1 MCVDVRNRFADPRDL
16 DLWNRTDLFL
26 CGALDM
32 IKSLVYYGNTPV
44 GEVEVWPKGQTDL
57 AWAREIR
64 VDRLSPASERCPPL
78 AVLHVVAAG
87 ARCLVMESKS
97 TATAHEPPPPLVT
110 MHTTCLK
117 DNKVYIRI
125 ILDKE
130 NQPQAQSEL
139 MGQSNERI
147 KPLNFYTFTSTSLA

>member
-1 MCVDVRNRFADPRDL
+1 M
-16 DLWNRTDLFL
+16 

-32 IKSLVYYGNTPV
+32 NKSLVYYGNTHV

-57 AWAREIR
+57 AWACEIR
-64 VDRLSPASERCPPL
+64 VDRLSPASERCTPL

-87 ARCLVMESKS
+87 ARCLVESKS

-117 DNKVYIRI
+117 DNKVYTRI
-125 ILDKE
+125 IPDKE
-130 NQPQAQSEL
+130 KQSKAQSEL

-147 KPLNFYTFTSTSLA
+147 RPLIL